1 MMLSK
6 KTAARMVSSVIL
18 TGSLLGAG
26 ASFSTEPVEAA
37 STTDSASAIAKEHAL
52 TTLHEI
58 YNKAFSGEMPY
69 TAMGLKINENTQKE
83 VYDTFGSPPEP
94 GNTETFDYYHA
105 EMGHPGFA
113 FAYNDDKTISQI
125 RYFGTNVERDH
136 NLGSITPKVLGKQLG
151 SADEIR
157 HISSTNEINYIYKTG
172 NYELQFI
179 VGEDQTVDH
188 INLLQ
193 AK

>member
-1 MMLSK
+1 MLSK
-6 KTAARMVSSVIL
+6 KPAAKMVSAFIL

-37 STTDSASAIAKEHAL
+37 TTMDSASAIAKDHAL

-83 VYDTFGSPPEP
+83 VYETFGSPPEP
-94 GNTETFDYYHA
+94 GNTDENFDYYHA

-113 FAYNDDKTISQI
+113 FAYNADKTISQI
-125 RYFGTNVERDH
+125 RYFSTNVERDH
-136 NLGSITPKVLGKQLG
+136 NLGSITPKVLGNQLG

-172 NYELQFI
+172 NFELQFI
-179 VGEDQTVDH
+179 VGENQTVDH
-188 INLLQ
+188 INLLE

>member
-1 MMLSK
+1 
-6 KTAARMVSSVIL
+6 
-18 TGSLLGAG
+18 
-26 ASFSTEPVEAA
+26 
-37 STTDSASAIAKEHAL
+37 
-52 TTLHEI
+52 
-58 YNKAFSGEMPY
+58 MPY

-94 GNTETFDYYHA
+94 GNTDETFDYYHA

-179 VGEDQTVDH
+179 VGENQTVDH
-188 INLLQ
+188 INLLE

>member
-1 MMLSK
+1 MLSK
-6 KTAARMVSSVIL
+6 KPAAKMVSAFIL

-37 STTDSASAIAKEHAL
+37 STMDSASAMAKDHAL

-83 VYDTFGSPPEP
+83 VYETFGSPPEP
-94 GNTETFDYYHA
+94 GNTFDYYHA

-113 FAYNDDKTISQI
+113 FAYNADKTISQI

-136 NLGSITPKVLGKQLG
+136 NLGSITPKVLGNQLG

-172 NYELQFI
+172 KYELQFI
-179 VGEDQTVDH
+179 VGENQTVDH
-188 INLLQ
+188 INLLE